1 MRTPN
6 LNYNIM
12 HEEIMRAKN
21 KYMPIKTMKF
31 NKYKHKNSTWIT
43 QGLLKSIRYRDTLYK
58 QLKMSDPNSPDYETT
73 NTILKTYNS
82 ILKRNIRAAKQ
93 IYFESRF
100 NRFKNDIRNTW
111 KTINEILSKNKEKKT
126 SSTIFKEN
134 GTSITDK
141 TDIAKKFNNYF
152 TNIGQSIAESIQ
164 YKGNKNYD
172 YYLNTQVKSVLKFKN
187 VNEETV
193 RKTINDLPTKNSSG
207 FDGISSKLLKII
219 EPAIIKSLTLVI
231 NQVINTGIFPDK
243 LKIAKVIPI
252 FKNDDST
259 LFKNY
264 RPISLL
270 PTISKVLEKIIHNQL
285 SAYFIDSKLFF
296 DNQYGFRPN
305 HSTEYASL
313 ELVDI
318 IITQMDRNHLPI
330 SIFLDLSKAFD
341 TIDHSILLNKLR
353 HYGLDGKTLLLFKS
367 YLNNRKQLTEFDDTT
382 SETSLIKVGVQQGS
396 ILGPLL
402 FTIYINDFSQASEMF
417 NFIIYADD
425 TTLFSTIETFRNSVQ
440 NKSTESV
447 INEELLKIVEWLNI
461 NKLSQNKSKSKYM
474 TFQMPNKTTLTLS
487 LKINNIDIEKVG
499 EFNYLGLTIDTNLNW
514 KKHTEK
520 ISNKCSKTIGILNRL
535 KHVLPLEIKIM
546 LYNALI
552 LPHIN

>member
-1 MRTPN
+1 
-6 LNYNIM
+6 M

-21 KYMPIKTMKF
+21 KYMPIKIMKF

-73 NTILKTYNS
+73 NAILKTYNS
-82 ILKRNIRAAKQ
+82 ILKRNIRAVKTK
-93 IYFESRF
+93 YFESRF

-111 KTINEILSKNKEKKT
+111 KTINEILSKNKGKKT

-152 TNIGQSIAESIQ
+152 TNIGQTIAESIQ

-252 FKNDDST
+252 FKNDDPT
-259 LFKNY
+259 LLKKY

-270 PTISKVLEKIIHNQL
+270 PTISKVLEKIIHN
-285 SAYFIDSKLFF
+285 
-296 DNQYGFRPN
+296 
-305 HSTEYASL
+305 H
-313 ELVDI
+313 
-318 IITQMDRNHLPI
+318 
-330 SIFLDLSKAFD
+330 
-341 TIDHSILLNKLR
+341 IL
-353 HYGLDGKTLLLFKS
+353 
-367 YLNNRKQLTEFDDTT
+367 
-382 SETSLIKVGVQQGS
+382 
-396 ILGPLL
+396 
-402 FTIYINDFSQASEMF
+402 
-417 NFIIYADD
+417 
-425 TTLFSTIETFRNSVQ
+425 
-440 NKSTESV
+440 
-447 INEELLKIVEWLNI
+447 
-461 NKLSQNKSKSKYM
+461 
-474 TFQMPNKTTLTLS
+474 
-487 LKINNIDIEKVG
+487 
-499 EFNYLGLTIDTNLNW
+499 
-514 KKHTEK
+514 
-520 ISNKCSKTIGILNRL
+520 
-535 KHVLPLEIKIM
+535 
-546 LYNALI
+546 
-552 LPHIN
+552 